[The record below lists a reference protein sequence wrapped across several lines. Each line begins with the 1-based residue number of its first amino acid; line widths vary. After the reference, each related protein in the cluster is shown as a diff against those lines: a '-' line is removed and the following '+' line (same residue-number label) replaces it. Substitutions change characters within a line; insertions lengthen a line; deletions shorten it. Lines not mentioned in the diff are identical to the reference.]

1 MMDSIL
7 AFINENLWLV
17 LLAVNYGLVIV
28 LSFFILLKNKN
39 PVKTLSFLFA
49 LAVLPFLGLVVY
61 YLFGQDYRKSKI
73 FEKKYFLD
81 NERIKDWRANFK
93 LDQEERDD
101 FGETYG
107 EGIFKVYKLL
117 KNNQK
122 AVLTFDNDVELLI
135 NGEEKF
141 KRLRDDLR
149 NASVC
154 IHMEYFVL
162 FSDALGNE
170 IMNIL
175 MDKAREGVK
184 VRLVYDDVGSNI
196 ANSMKR
202 KMTKAGVEHYAFM
215 PVLFSNSTG
224 KLNYRDHRKIIV
236 IDGIIGYVGGI
247 NMAQRYDNSYDNP
260 RYWRDTHLRL
270 RGGAVG
276 SLQSSF
282 LLNWNFA
289 SNNEIEIE
297 KAFFPKEKPQTERPV
312 AVQIAA
318 SGPDTDWANIMEA
331 IFSAISSAKE
341 RIYITSPYFMPNDA
355 ILTALATGARSG
367 LDVRVIIPYES
378 DSWAAQYASDSYIA
392 YCLESGIK
400 IYRYH
405 KGFIHAKTMV
415 VDDSFSTV
423 GTANLDYR
431 SFSINFEINAM
442 LYSKEI
448 NRQLTEVFF
457 DDLKACEEVDLARWN
472 NRGLVRKLKES
483 FSRLWAPLL

>member
-1 MMDSIL
+1 MDTTL
-7 AFINENLWLV
+7 NFFNNNLWLI
-17 LLAVNYGLVIV
+17 LLGINYGLVIV

-49 LAVLPFLGLVVY
+49 LAVLPFLGLIVY

-81 NERIKDWRANFK
+81 NQKIKEWRANFR
-93 LDQEERDD
+93 LDSSERED
-101 FGETYG
+101 FEETYG

-117 KNNQK
+117 KNNEK
-122 AVLTFDNDVELLI
+122 AVLTFDNNVEILI

-141 KRLRDDLR
+141 KRLFQDLK
-149 NASVC
+149 NAQTH
-154 IHMEYFVL
+154 IHLEYFVL
-162 FSDALGNE
+162 FDDELGNKL
-170 IMNIL
+170 ISIL
-175 MDKAREGVK
+175 MDKAKSGVK
-184 VRLVYDDVGSNI
+184 VRLVYDDVGSKISNRVKK
-196 ANSMKR
+196 N
-202 KMTKAGVEHYAFM
+202 MTKAGIEHYAFM

-236 IDGIIGYVGGI
+236 IDGKVGYVGGI
-247 NMAQRYDNSYDNP
+247 NLAQRYDNSYKNP

-270 RGGAVG
+270 QGGAVG

-289 SNNEIEIE
+289 SNNEVDIE
-297 KAFFPKEKPQTERPV
+297 KSFFPQNKPETEKPV

-331 IFSAISSAKE
+331 IFCAISSAKE

-355 ILTALATGARSG
+355 ILTALTTAARSG
-367 LDVRVIIPYES
+367 LDVRVIVPYES
-378 DSWAAQYASDSYIA
+378 DSWAAQYAGDSYIEH
-392 YCLESGIK
+392 CLESGIR
-400 IYRYH
+400 IYRYC

-415 VDDSFSTV
+415 IDNQFSTV

-442 LYSKEI
+442 IYNQDI
-448 NRQLTEVFF
+448 NRQLATNFF
-457 DDLKACEEVDLARWN
+457 DDLDECEEVELERWQ
-472 NRGLVRKLKES
+472 NRGLRRKLKES

>member
-1 MMDSIL
+1 MDT
-7 AFINENLWLV
+7 AVHFFNDNLWLI
-17 LLAVNYGLVIV
+17 LLSINYILVVI

-49 LAVLPFLGLVVY
+49 LAILPFFGLVVY

-81 NERIKDWRANFK
+81 NQTIQEWRSNFK
-93 LDQEERDD
+93 LDHSETEDFEEK
-101 FGETYG
+101 YG
-107 EGIFKVYKLL
+107 EDIFKIYKLL
-117 KNNQK
+117 KNNEK
-122 AVLTFDNDVELLI
+122 AVLTFENNVEILI

-141 KRLRDDLR
+141 KRLFEDLSG
-149 NASVC
+149 AEKY

-162 FSDALGNE
+162 FDDELGSKL
-170 IMNIL
+170 INIL
-175 MDKAREGVK
+175 REKAEAGVK
-184 VRLVYDDVGSNI
+184 VRLVYDDVGSKI
-196 ANSMKR
+196 SNSVKR
-202 KMTKAGVEHYAFM
+202 KMTKSGIEHYAFM

-224 KLNYRDHRKIIV
+224 KLNYRDHRKIV
-236 IDGIIGYVGGI
+236 VVDGVTGYVGGI
-247 NMAQRYDNSYDNP
+247 NLAQRYDNSYKNP
-260 RYWRDTHLRL
+260 RYWRDTHLRIQ
-270 RGGAVG
+270 GGAVG

-289 SNNEIEIE
+289 SNDEIKIE
-297 KAFFPKEKPQTERPV
+297 ESFFPENKPETERPV

-331 IFSAISSAKE
+331 IFCAISSANE

-355 ILTALATGARSG
+355 ILTALATAARSG
-367 LDVRVIIPYES
+367 LDVRIIIPYES
-378 DSWAAQYASDSYIA
+378 DSWAAQYAGDSYIE

-400 IYRYH
+400 IYRYC

-415 VDDSFSTV
+415 IDNQFSTV

-442 LYSKEI
+442 LYNKAVNNELAAI
-448 NRQLTEVFF
+448 FL
-457 DDLKACEEVDLARWN
+457 DDLKECEEVDLERWKD
-472 NRGLVRKLKES
+472 RGIVRKLKES

>member
-1 MMDSIL
+1 MDIL
-7 AFINENLWLV
+7 LNLFNDNIWFI
-17 LLAVNYGLVIV
+17 LLTVNYCLVII

-49 LAVLPFLGLVVY
+49 LAVLPFLGLIVY

-81 NERIKDWRANFK
+81 NQKIKEWRNNFK
-93 LDQEERDD
+93 LDCSERED
-101 FGETYG
+101 FEETYG
-107 EGIFKVYKLL
+107 EDIFKVYKLL
-117 KNNQK
+117 KNNEK
-122 AVLTFDNDVELLI
+122 AVLTFDNNVGILR

-141 KRLRDDLR
+141 KRLFEDLD
-149 NASVC
+149 NAE
-154 IHMEYFVL
+154 IHIHIEYFVL
-162 FSDALGNE
+162 FDDELGLKIINV
-170 IMNIL
+170 L
-175 MDKAREGVK
+175 MDKAKAGLK
-184 VRLVYDDVGSNI
+184 VRLIYDDVGSKI
-196 ANSMKR
+196 SNSVKR
-202 KMTKAGVEHYAFM
+202 KMTKAGIEHYAFM

-224 KLNYRDHRKIIV
+224 KLNYRDHRKIVV
-236 IDGIIGYVGGI
+236 IDGKVGYVGGI
-247 NMAQRYDNSYDNP
+247 NMAQRYDNSYDND

-270 RGGAVG
+270 QGGAVG

-289 SNNEIEIE
+289 SNNEVEIE
-297 KAFFPKEKPQTERPV
+297 QSFFPKSKPESEKPV

-331 IFSAISSAKE
+331 VFCAISSAKE

-355 ILTALATGARSG
+355 ILTALATAARSG
-367 LDVRVIIPYES
+367 IDVRVIVPYES
-378 DSWAAQYASDSYIA
+378 DSWAAQYAGDSYIE

-400 IYRYH
+400 IYRYC
-405 KGFIHAKTMV
+405 KGFIHAKTLV
-415 VDDSFSTV
+415 IDSLFSTV

-442 LYSKEI
+442 IYNDGI
-448 NRQLTEVFF
+448 NSQLAEMFL
-457 DDLKACEEVDLARWN
+457 DDLKECEEVELERWK
-472 NRGLVRKLKES
+472 NRGISRKLKES